1 MSKIQDLK
9 GYTKFPSGF
18 KVLSSRAI
26 DARFIAE
33 DTEFLNSIKEV
44 GATYPGL
51 RVFVVSEKKFYTY
64 LPDQSGEYDFRED
77 SVKLTDEQLEA
88 LNSTITKAKVLTYD
102 ELVASAIRSV
112 TEGSIDGTIK
122 VNGKDIP
129 VHGLRGLAFKEE
141 LTKAEVGLD
150 KVNNVSISEE
160 QVSQIGL
167 NQEAISRVETES
179 KDRDNKLTQDLSKID
194 GKISPEASADNR
206 VPSEDEVRGWITN
219 SVGGRQLS
227 YSSEGAP
234 FPTRQALIDG
244 LKDNPGDEPYYY
256 YGGLKTVAKRNDR
269 ATVKADELQGNRQA
283 LFIYTGGG
291 EWVVYALLNQDLT
304 ESQQKALDSGITKE
318 KVASYDDH
326 IVNKNNPHE
335 VTKAQVGL
343 DKVNNVA
350 ITEPQVTQIGLNQA
364 EIARIKTKDS
374 EQDLAI
380 QAADTKAQQALD
392 TANGKSRNYV
402 FDSYEAMVSALKK
415 ATNAKYK
422 IGDNLL
428 LKTKNEPDW
437 WISGILET
445 NIGVYGY
452 YEISELEG
460 KFEVDLSG
468 YETHQEAEALKT
480 ELEGKISAVDLKA
493 NNAQEGVSSV
503 NTLLAGHTSNKS
515 NPHGVTKDQV
525 GLGNV
530 DNTSDMAKPVSSATE
545 IELKKKQSKI
555 PGNTEAAKYLL
566 QPPTEEGGNPGL
578 FDKSQLA
585 TAEQL
590 NEVKQALGNKVEKE
604 DGKGLSTNDFTEAYK
619 TKLDGIAPS
628 AQVNVIEKIKLNGEE
643 LSPVEKLID
652 LGSHYTNTEI
662 DGKLNE
668 KVSTTTY
675 EAKVTELEQAD
686 AALGTRIDNEKTRA
700 EGAEGQLSTKIST
713 IEGKIP
719 NSASSTNQLAD
730 KDFVNSSIA
739 TNTATFRGTFEL
751 SETEFKALDW
761 QTSNP
766 EGPNYVD
773 NNDYAYLLE
782 KQTGNP
788 TVSYRRY
795 KYSTAIE
802 DGHTMGWAF
811 EYALNNSGFTPDQLA
826 ALNSG
831 ITEAGVTKYDG
842 YETAIAGKQAQLDE
856 GQLAAVNSGINS
868 DKVAQIEANK
878 TAIANLSKGKSYLTV
893 PAGHPYLEPGGWTAL
908 QANSV
913 VGKTSYTIPLVES
926 NSIPRVEVFSYKKTP
941 EGYNLEEVQGEIEIN
956 ENNLTITC
964 EAGYGDGYIW
974 AIKVWSV

>member
-18 KVLSSRAI
+18 KVLSSKAI

-88 LNSTITKAKVLTYD
+88 INSTITKAKVLTYD

-129 VHGLRGLAFKEE
+129 VHGLKGLAFKEE
-141 LTKAEVGLD
+141 LTKADLGLD
-150 KVNNVSISEE
+150 KVNNVSISED

-167 NQEAISRVETES
+167 NQAAISRVESES
-179 KDRDNKLTQDLSKID
+179 KSRDSKLTSDIQGIDNK
-194 GKISPEASADNR
+194 ISHSASSENP
-206 VPSEDEVRGWITN
+206 VPSTEEVTGWIRT
-219 SVGGRQLS
+219 SQGGRQLS
-227 YSSEGAP
+227 SNSEGAP
-234 FPTRQALIDG
+234 FPTKQSLTNG
-244 LKDNPGDEPYYY
+244 PYYY
-256 YGGLKTVAKRNDR
+256 GATQTTARLNDR
-269 ATVKADELQGNRQA
+269 ATVKADETQEGRQV
-283 LFIYTGGG
+283 LYTYDGIG
-291 EWVVYALLNQDLT
+291 WVVYALLNQDLT
-304 ESQQKALDSGITKE
+304 ESQQKALDSGITRE
-318 KVASYDDH
+318 KVANYNDH
-326 IVNKNNPHE
+326 VVSKNNPHGI
-335 VTKAQVGL
+335 TKEQIGL

-364 EIARIKTKDS
+364 EIAGIKTKDS
-374 EQDLAI
+374 EQDIAI
-380 QAADTKAQQALD
+380 QAVETKAQQALD
-392 TANGKSRNYV
+392 TANGKSKNYA
-402 FDSYEAMVSALKK
+402 FDSYEAMVSALKE
-415 ATNAKYK
+415 ATNTKYK

-445 NIGVYGY
+445 NIGAYGY

-480 ELEGKISAVDLKA
+480 DLEGKISAVDLKA
-493 NNAQEGVSSV
+493 QQAQSDASAV
-503 NTLLAGHTSNKS
+503 NTLLTGHTDNKS

-555 PGNTEAAKYLL
+555 PGNAEAAKYLL
-566 QPPTEEGGNPGL
+566 QPPTEDGGNPGL
-578 FDKSQLA
+578 FDKSELA

-590 NEVKQALGNKVEKE
+590 NGVKQALGNKVEKE

-619 TKLDGIAPS
+619 TKLDGIAPG

-662 DGKLNE
+662 DGKLNG

-686 AALGTRIDNEKTRA
+686 SALGTRIDNEKTRA
-700 EGAEGQLSTKIST
+700 EGAESQLSTRLST

-751 SETEFKALDW
+751 SETEFKALGW

-788 TVSYRRY
+788 IVSYRRY

-831 ITEAGVTKYDG
+831 ITKAGVAKYDG
-842 YETAIAGKQAQLDE
+842 YETSKQAKLDE
-856 GQLAAVNSGINS
+856 GQLAAVNSGIDS

-893 PAGHPYLEPGGWTAL
+893 PAKHPYLQSGSWTAL

-913 VGKTSYTIPLVES
+913 VDEISYTIPLGES
-926 NSIPRVEVFSYKKTP
+926 KIIPKVEVFSYKKTS
-941 EGYNLEEVQGEIEIN
+941 EGYNLEEAQGGIEIN
-956 ENNLTITC
+956 DNNITITC
-964 EAGYGDGYIW
+964 EAGYDDGYIW
-974 AIKVWSV
+974 AIKVWTA

>member
-18 KVLSSRAI
+18 KVLSSKAI

-88 LNSTITKAKVLTYD
+88 INSTITKAKVLTYD

-129 VHGLRGLAFKEE
+129 VHGLKGLAFKEE

-167 NQEAISRVETES
+167 NQAAISRVESES
-179 KDRDNKLTQDLSKID
+179 KGRDSKLTGDIQGIDNK
-194 GKISPEASADNR
+194 ISRSASSENP
-206 VPSEDEVRGWITN
+206 VPSTEEVTGWIRT
-219 SVGGRQLS
+219 SQGGRQLS
-227 YSSEGAP
+227 SNSEGAP
-234 FPTRQALIDG
+234 FPTKQSLTNG
-244 LKDNPGDEPYYY
+244 PYYY
-256 YGGLKTVAKRNDR
+256 GATQTTARLNDR
-269 ATVKADELQGNRQA
+269 ATVKADETQDNRQV
-283 LFIYTGGG
+283 LYTYDGIG
-291 EWVVYALLNQDLT
+291 WVVYALLNQDLT

-364 EIARIKTKDS
+364 EIAKIKTKDG
-374 EQDLAI
+374 EQDIAI
-380 QAADTKAQQALD
+380 QAAETKAQQALD
-392 TANGKSRNYV
+392 TANGKSKNYA
-402 FDSYEAMVSALKK
+402 FDSYEAMVSALKE
-415 ATNAKYK
+415 ATNTKYK

-445 NIGVYGY
+445 NIGAYGY

-503 NTLLAGHTSNKS
+503 NTLLAGHTINKS

-751 SETEFKALDW
+751 SETEFKDLGW

-788 TVSYRRY
+788 IVSYRRY

-893 PAGHPYLEPGGWTAL
+893 PAGHPYLEPDGWTAL

-941 EGYNLEEVQGEIEIN
+941 EGYNLEEAQGEIEIN